1 MRMRLLPRSGVPNP
15 GAIRFR
21 MFYVSTDRKTRS
33 LNTNSHTP
41 PDAITGGKI
50 VWFMKTI
57 HKMLLSAA
65 CFPLNTNA

>member
-1 MRMRLLPRSGVPNP
+1 
-15 GAIRFR
+15 

-41 PDAITGGKI
+41 PDAITGGRI
-50 VWFMKTI
+50 VFMKTI
-57 HKMLLSAA
+57 HKLLSAA